1 MLLLPRVNTLFF
13 LPLLGALEPREERES
28 ERRDLPRPC
37 WLLTDF
43 LDLVE
48 RTDLAEG
55 LLFSGVCLRLRTP
68 LVSL

>member
-55 LLFSGVCLRLRTP
+55 LLFSGVCLRLCTP